1 MPQRIRNAIGVAE
14 GLLPLLDVSV
24 LLLGFFLILFASGA
38 FSQGQGL
45 PAPTEATLPGI
56 GQVILLRVKAADSM
70 YLSGGSDKGSREIKS
85 LEGLREEFVKAPQT
99 RGKEEPLVL
108 LYYDNPWGSFP
119 RRFDAQVTGIV
130 RAAGCRFAR
139 AYP

>member
-1 MPQRIRNAIGVAE
+1 MPQRIKNAIGVAE

-38 FSQGQGL
+38 FSQSQGQQ
-45 PAPTEATLPGI
+45 APTEATLPGI
-56 GQVILLRVKAADSM
+56 GQIILLRVKAADAM
-70 YLSGGSDKGSREIKS
+70 DLSVSGEGKPQAIKS
-85 LEGLREEFVKAPQT
+85 LDSLREALGKARQT

-108 LYYDNPWGSFP
+108 LYYEDPWGSFP
-119 RRFDAQVTGIV
+119 RGFDAQVTGIV